1 MELSP
6 CMGWGLLNRMTDRLK
21 TLPSSNCV
29 FFRRTTV
36 GRRRNSSDH
45 LLLQVAPPDD
55 NISSTHPAPPP
66 YSPEQPLLQPDLPPE
81 GDDRAGDGSDGS
93 ELYHLDLTMD
103 PPPYYPSETS
113 APPGYSNSSE
123 GIVLPSTTTPDVD
136 EPEVLIYPPPY
147 ERGQPPPY
155 TK

>member
-1 MELSP
+1 M
-6 CMGWGLLNRMTDRLK
+6 
-21 TLPSSNCV
+21 
-29 FFRRTTV
+29 

-55 NISSTHPAPPP
+55 NIDTNQAAPPP
-66 YSPEQPLLQPDLPPE
+66 YSPEQPLLHPSLPPE
-81 GDDRAGDGSDGS
+81 GDSHGADGS
-93 ELYHLDLTMD
+93 EFYHLDLTPD

-113 APPGYSNSSE
+113 APPGYGNSNE
-123 GIVLPSTTTPDVD
+123 GRVLPPVTTPDVD
-136 EPEVLIYPPPY
+136 APEVVIYPPPY